1 MLRSFERIKTVTFE
15 SCNDP
20 AKNQDAIHEEVNKAK
35 AKTPT
40 GYTGPLSVTRKS
52 PFVSVVVQKVD
63 GLGRPKETWNG
74 YRREA
79 CRYAFMLWTGMRL
92 R

>member
-1 MLRSFERIKTVTFE
+1 MLRSFERIKTLTLE
-15 SCNDP
+15 SCNDA

-40 GYTGPLSVTRKS
+40 GYTAPLSFTRKS
-52 PFVSVVVQKVD
+52 PFVLVVVMKVD
-63 GLGRPKETWNG
+63 GLGRPKERWNG

-79 CRYAFMLWTGMRL
+79 CRYAFMVWMGTWL